1 MDMSRANP
9 RHLKQKGPPTEAA
22 YNVKAAKTNA
32 PIKVTKATTIRTKKN
47 LAILNNAELDA
58 LFGLFRIRLRLSVQ
72 FCT

>member
-1 MDMSRANP
+1 M
-9 RHLKQKGPPTEAA
+9 
-22 YNVKAAKTNA
+22 KAAKTNA

-47 LAILNNAELDA
+47 LAILNNAELDV